1 VRKMKKIKVKF
12 VDCPF
17 VEENCLKI
25 LEKNYEVE
33 ISDTPDYAFFDY
45 TNLKKCVDYD
55 CIRILYIGENARPD
69 FNLFD
74 YAIGFDD
81 IKFDNRYCHIPLYAM
96 PNVANQIL
104 KPALLKHEKV
114 PSSSELAMK
123 KFCCFVVSN
132 GANANSVRQ
141 RFFEKLNEY
150 QHVDSAGKFLNNM
163 QDGWC
168 VGPEDTREFVSNY
181 KFQICF
187 ENSSCKGYTTE
198 KLIGA
203 WAAGVVPI
211 YWGDPSVTE
220 VFNPEAFVW
229 VKDTTEEEL
238 DKAFQQVKYL
248 NENEKAYT
256 NMLAQPILKDMGNPP
271 EYFAKDYLERYLLE
285 IIDLPLDKALER
297 TNAKD
302 GWGAFYETD
311 YLRHREMDQSKL
323 ISLIYRIRRRLKK

>member
-1 VRKMKKIKVKF
+1 MEQKKKIKVKF
-12 VDCPF
+12 VDSPF
-17 VEENCLKI
+17 VEENCYNRLK
-25 LEKNYEVE
+25 KYYDVE

-45 TNLKKCVDYD
+45 TNYKKCVDYD
-55 CIRILYIGENARPD
+55 CVRILYIGENARPD

-74 YAIGFDD
+74 YVIGFDD
-81 IKFDNRYCHIPLYAM
+81 LKFGNRYCHIPLFAM
-96 PNVANQIL
+96 PDVANRIL
-104 KPALLKHEKV
+104 KPALSKHEKIL
-114 PSSSELAMK
+114 SSEGYNQK

-132 GANANSVRQ
+132 GANANPVRQ
-141 RFFEKLNEY
+141 QFFEKLSEY
-150 QHVDSAGKFLNNM
+150 QHVDSAGMFLNNM
-163 QDGWC
+163 PNGWC

-220 VFNPEAFVW
+220 VFNPDAFVW
-229 VKDTTEEEL
+229 VKDTTEKEIAEAVQ
-238 DKAFQQVKYL
+238 KVKYL
-248 NENEKAYT
+248 NENEEAYCE
-256 NMLAQPILKDMGNPP
+256 MLAQSILRDKDNPP
-271 EYFAKDYLERYLLE
+271 EYFAEEYLEQYLRS
-285 IIDLPLDKALER
+285 IIDQPLERALQR

-311 YLRHREMDQSKL
+311 FRRHRDMDDSKWITL
-323 ISLIYRIRRRLKK
+323 LYRIKKKLQK

>member
-1 VRKMKKIKVKF
+1 LKIQPRNWRTLGGLFELETKETRIAELDEMMLDPHFWDDQQGAQKVINEANGLKEL
-12 VDCPF
+12 VNVYHDLIESQENLELTYELIK
-17 VEENCLKI
+17 EENDPELQQE
-25 LEKNYEVE
+25 LEAE
-33 ISDTPDYAFFDY
+33 
-45 TNLKKCVDYD
+45 L
-55 CIRILYIGENARPD
+55 
-69 FNLFD
+69 
-74 YAIGFDD
+74 
-81 IKFDNRYCHIPLYAM
+81 
-96 PNVANQIL
+96 
-104 KPALLKHEKV
+104 HE
-114 PSSSELAMK
+114 
-123 KFCCFVVSN
+123 
-132 GANANSVRQ
+132 
-141 RFFEKLNEY
+141 FEKLNEY